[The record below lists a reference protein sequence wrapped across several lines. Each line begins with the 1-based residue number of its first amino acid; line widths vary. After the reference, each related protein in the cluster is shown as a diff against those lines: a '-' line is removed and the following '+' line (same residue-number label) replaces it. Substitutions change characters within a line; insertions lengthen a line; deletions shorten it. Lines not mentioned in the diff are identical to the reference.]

1 MWWVKGKEAAKRP
14 TVHRTEYLGIFNL
27 YSFSYHID
35 ITVSVFGEKMYFSL
49 LFFLGNKVM

>member
-27 YSFSYHID
+27 YSFSHHID
-35 ITVSVFGEKMYFSL
+35 ITVSVFGKKCIFLYYFSWATR
-49 LFFLGNKVM
+49 